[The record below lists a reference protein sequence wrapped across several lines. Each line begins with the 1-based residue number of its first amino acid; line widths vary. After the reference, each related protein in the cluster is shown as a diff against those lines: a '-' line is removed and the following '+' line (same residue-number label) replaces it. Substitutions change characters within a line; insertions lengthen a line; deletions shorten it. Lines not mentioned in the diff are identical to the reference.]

1 MKIFNKF
8 LIVILS
14 FMSFNLNVFANS
26 NNIAEI
32 VSKFKPE
39 SQKIINSSDH
49 LTMEK
54 LADIL
59 NLEAG
64 DKLIGVKAGKYI
76 VLKHVSSK
84 KASEVMDIKVGIVSD
99 IMKAKYRSDVKAI
112 KYLDVGDAIM
122 KLYDDSKDLER
133 IKNMK

>member
-26 NNIAEI
+26 NNIDEI

-64 DKLIGVKAGKYI
+64 DKLIGVKDGKY
-76 VLKHVSSK
+76 VALKHVSSK
-84 KASEVMDIKVGIVSD
+84 KASEVSTIDTGIVSD
-99 IMKAKYRSDVKAI
+99 LMMAKYRSDVKAI

>member
-8 LIVILS
+8 LIVILG
-14 FMSFNLNVFANS
+14 FMSFNLNVFANL
-26 NNIAEI
+26 NNIDEI

-64 DKLIGVKAGKYI
+64 DKLIGVKDGKYI
-76 VLKHVSSK
+76 ALKHVSSK
-84 KASEVMDIKVGIVSD
+84 KASEVSTIDTGIVSD
-99 IMKAKYRSDVKAI
+99 LMMAKYRGDVKAI
-112 KYLDVGDAIM
+112 KYLDVGTAIRN
-122 KLYDDSKDLER
+122 LYDDSADLER
-133 IKNMK
+133 IRNMK

>member
-39 SQKIINSSDH
+39 SQEIINSSDH

-64 DKLIGVKAGKYI
+64 DKLIGVKDGKY
-76 VLKHVSSK
+76 VALKHVSSK
-84 KASEVMDIKVGIVSD
+84 KASEVSTIDTGIVSD
-99 IMKAKYRSDVKAI
+99 LMMAKYRGDVKAI
-112 KYLDVGDAIM
+112 KYLDVGTAIRN
-122 KLYDDSKDLER
+122 LYDDSKDLER